1 MREYSGQL
9 IGGPDDGN
17 FVTASKDKIPVVST
31 NEMWLDGE
39 GVDATVTIII
49 IRGSYIWQETSS
61 LYMWTFETSTIY
73 SKKVEAV

>member
-39 GVDATVTIII
+39 GVDATVTIIN
-49 IRGSYIWQETSS
+49 Y
-61 LYMWTFETSTIY
+61 
-73 SKKVEAV
+73 

>member
-1 MREYSGQL
+1 
-9 IGGPDDGN
+9 
-17 FVTASKDKIPVVST
+17 
-31 NEMWLDGE
+31 MWLDGE